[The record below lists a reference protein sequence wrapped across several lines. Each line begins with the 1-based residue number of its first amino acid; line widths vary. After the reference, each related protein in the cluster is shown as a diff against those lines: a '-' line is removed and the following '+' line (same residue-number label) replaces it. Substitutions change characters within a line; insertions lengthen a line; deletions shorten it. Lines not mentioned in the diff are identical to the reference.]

1 MHVDTQPFSL
11 RGYRTPLKSTHG
23 PQARNSC
30 SHTLKQI
37 LERLKVNCKMNRF
50 VVNIGEFVSHSLRL
64 RRAFQSVRPHQK
76 ATKKKNDRFDFIQ
89 T

>member
-1 MHVDTQPFSL
+1 MHVDTQLFSL

-30 SHTLKQI
+30 SHTMKQI
-37 LERLKVNCKMNRF
+37 LERLKVNCKTKKF

-64 RRAFQSVRPHQK
+64 GRAFLSVPPHQK
-76 ATKKKNDRFDFIQ
+76 AAKKKNDRFDFIQ